1 MPTPW
6 LEACRSFDEQA
17 TQCGMHAMRE
27 RESPKGKW
35 ESEADEKQQVL
46 TLPFLGYDLPRNR
59 IPDFLYCTSVAVP
72 GKMLQSTGPWF
83 YSSAR
88 SWNLFSPLCFD
99 LCHCHL
105 YPQGMNGSW
114 SQTDQE
120 WNSSFTTP
128 LSVALVKILYSL
140 CLSFPICKIRRLK
153 PIPWGC

>member
-1 MPTPW
+1 MPAPW
-6 LEACRSFDEQA
+6 LEECRSFDEQA
-17 TQCGMHAMRE
+17 TQCGMHTMRE

-35 ESEADEKQQVL
+35 ESKADEKQQVL
-46 TLPFLGYDLPRNR
+46 TLPFLGCDLPGNR

-72 GKMLQSTGPWF
+72 GKMLQSTSPWF